1 MYSSI
6 SVMKPYIISADTT
19 HPIGEMVAKY
29 GESQWSKGFLIGYMS
44 GFCAGGVL
52 VWILLSKKGGR

>member
-1 MYSSI
+1 
-6 SVMKPYIISADTT
+6 MKPYIISADTT